1 MYKILYQEI
10 TVRGIEREELLKEGE
25 LGINRQH

>member
-1 MYKILYQEI
+1 MVLCQEI

-25 LGINRQH
+25 LEISHQH